1 MHYPMV
7 VAMLLLP
14 LGKPVIQPEE
24 LQGWQPASHQRMCLE
39 DQPGEMVT

>member
-1 MHYPMV
+1 MLVAESHGMHYPMV

-24 LQGWQPASHQRMCLE
+24 LQG
-39 DQPGEMVT
+39 